1 MFLRTSAGGVL
12 IASRRGTT
20 RPLATAVP
28 ATSRAVVWAIE
39 RFGAP
44 IPVWQCVLRRPIGYW
59 RRTARGL
66 RSGGVVMLA
75 LTLLLPAG
83 VMESTAFLPRLLLLL
98 AAPWPVILRRLL
110 PALLVRTVPMV
121 LRAGVVVDV
130 SGGGVLLGATSL
142 RPHRRKT
149 RAFLPR
155 RCRLVVLLA
164 TSAPV
169 PPLGLG
175 ESLTDQ
181 NGLLVQRKTFDVLFR
196 CCWLVIPLLFRL
208 KVWWLSLL
216 AVLISRPVRSSLIA

>member
-1 MFLRTSAGGVL
+1 MAGGGKLPLPQKLVNGRNEDHVAVFLRTSAGGVL
-12 IASRRGTT
+12 IASRRGTA

-28 ATSRAVVWAIE
+28 AASRAVVWAIE

-66 RSGGVVMLA
+66 RSGGIVMLA

-130 SGGGVLLGATSL
+130 SGGGVLLVFPPQLPVFPLA
-142 RPHRRKT
+142 PHHP
-149 RAFLPR
+149 AGG
-155 RCRLVVLLA
+155 
-164 TSAPV
+164 APV
-169 PPLGLG
+169 AAP
-175 ESLTDQ
+175 
-181 NGLLVQRKTFDVLFR
+181 VAAR
-196 CCWLVIPLLFRL
+196 
-208 KVWWLSLL
+208 
-216 AVLISRPVRSSLIA
+216 AHRPRSAEEEKREGGGRRT